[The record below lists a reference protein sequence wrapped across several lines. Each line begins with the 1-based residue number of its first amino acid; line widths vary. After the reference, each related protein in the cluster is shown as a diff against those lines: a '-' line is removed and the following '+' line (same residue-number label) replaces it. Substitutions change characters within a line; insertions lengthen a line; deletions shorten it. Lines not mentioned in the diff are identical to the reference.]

1 MIQYHIILGYYGES
15 FISYIIQTL
24 SKWKKN
30 EVITLTIYWFLSRW
44 LVSID
49 WNKKSH
55 IYFLIQTTVFFLKL
69 INNGDNKYYA
79 KSDDELEE
87 KIASMF
93 AFFRGE
99 FENIFLVRQVR
110 IKSRTFLVFER
121 FTGIG
126 KDFGKSQNLS
136 DVVKIQP
143 VLMS

>member
-1 MIQYHIILGYYGES
+1 MTEIKKATFFIQYQL
-15 FISYIIQTL
+15 
-24 SKWKKN
+24 
-30 EVITLTIYWFLSRW
+30 
-44 LVSID
+44 
-49 WNKKSH
+49 
-55 IYFLIQTTVFFLKL
+55 TVFFLKL

-93 AFFRGE
+93 PFFRGE
-99 FENIFLVRQVR
+99 FENNFLVRQVW

-121 FTGIG
+121 FSGIG